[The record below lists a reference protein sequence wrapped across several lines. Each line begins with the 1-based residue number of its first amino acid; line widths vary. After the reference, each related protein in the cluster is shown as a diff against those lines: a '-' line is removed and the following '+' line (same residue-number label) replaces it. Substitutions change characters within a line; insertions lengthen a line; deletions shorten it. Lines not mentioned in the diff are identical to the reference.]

1 MSQEEG
7 AEPRSV
13 LRVSDATAILRAL
26 EGEPEWR
33 TPNWADLG
41 FAVIDRGRY
50 AIFPLAGAPVDEGTM
65 PGDAGKLAD
74 DADRLRMYCVHWYG
88 GDFFHAESRL
98 DVDAGYGLRLREA
111 GPLLPAAVRPP
122 WWRIGGLVVLVI
134 RSIDPGGTI
143 ETLALHA
150 LPEEWFPQSVL
161 APTTKR
167 EISRARSMLR
177 EQEAADASWAWPI
190 GASGFGA
197 KV

>member
-7 AEPRSV
+7 AEPRPV
-13 LRVSDATAILRAL
+13 LRVSDATAVLRAL

-41 FAVIDRGRY
+41 FPVIDRGRH
-50 AIFPLAGAPVDEGTM
+50 AIFPLAGAPVGAGTM
-65 PGDAGKLAD
+65 PGEPGILAE
-74 DADRLRMYCVHWYG
+74 DADRLRRYCVHRYG
-88 GDFFHAESRL
+88 GDFFHAEPQL
-98 DVDAGYGLRLREA
+98 DLDAGYGRRLRAA

-134 RSIDPGGTI
+134 RSIDPGGVI

-150 LPEEWFPQSVL
+150 LPGEWFPQSVL

-167 EISRARSMLR
+167 EMSRARSMLR
-177 EQEAADASWAWPI
+177 EQETADASWAWPI
-190 GASGFGA
+190 DAAGFGA
-197 KV
+197 KA

>member
-7 AEPRSV
+7 TEPRSV
-13 LRVSDATAILRAL
+13 LRASAATAILRSL

-41 FAVIDRGRY
+41 FTVIDRGRY
-50 AIFPLAGAPVDEGTM
+50 AIFPLAGAPVDDGT
-65 PGDAGKLAD
+65 PGDPGTLAD
-74 DADRLRMYCVHWYG
+74 DADRLRRYCVHRYG
-88 GDFFHAESRL
+88 GDFFHAEPQL
-98 DVDAGYGLRLREA
+98 DLDAGYGLRLREA

-134 RSIDPGGTI
+134 RSIDPGGAI

-150 LPEEWFPQSVL
+150 LPGEWFPQSVL

-177 EQEAADASWAWPI
+177 EQEVADASWAWPI
-190 GASGFGA
+190 DGADIEA
-197 KV
+197 EA